1 MCKSTEIH
9 QNSSFIVLFFQ
20 AKMVI
25 RINGI
30 PFGMTCSG
38 NNNRSTISDAII
50 KKKVGF
56 IWGKQNK
63 NI

>member
-1 MCKSTEIH
+1 VTEIH
-9 QNSSFIVLFFQ
+9 KKSSFIVLPFQ
-20 AKMVI
+20 AEMFI
-25 RINGI
+25 RVNGI

-50 KKKVGF
+50 KKKSWIYLGETE
-56 IWGKQNK
+56 KK